1 MYISTALICA
11 ASLLI
16 GRAIFLSLGEG
27 KWTWLEPA
35 VGLATLMTLGG
46 ILGRI
51 PEADWTA
58 PILMGGLMIWAV
70 FALRRR
76 YDLHDAVVP
85 AAIAAVIALI
95 VFTTPFVI
103 SSRWGLLGM
112 GFNNDL
118 GLHLAWS
125 EFMRSGNGPEPWT
138 GYPLGPHAVAVAA
151 ATFPSTTLG
160 QAFTGELLAVG
171 ILTAITAVGG
181 LGGIGTARRALAAV
195 LVAASYLGVSYY
207 AQGAFKETAE
217 ALYVLAFAMNLPR
230 LRLLWEPEPNRARI
244 IVPTVLLLT
253 GILFAYSFVGL
264 AWPIAIA
271 GLWALSVPEVRATLA
286 PRRLW
291 PKLRRPAT
299 LAWAGGLVA
308 LVIVLL
314 FVGPF
319 GFAEGF
325 SDVAGSSTYGP
336 VSPVEAFGVWPAANY
351 RLDAAGGASM
361 PVLAAAIGIVAFLI
375 AMAWWLRRDE
385 REHALPVALL
395 ACIVLYLLS
404 IPASGDYSRAKA
416 LVIMAPLGMLVIL
429 RGLLAD
435 DGSRAERRARAE
447 RRGRPARADRGNRR
461 EEDEGPQRRSLVMGA
476 ARPVVAIAFC
486 IGAAYSSFLA
496 LRDAPVGPPG
506 HGSELASFA
515 GAVEGKPT
523 LYAGQDR
530 FAAYHLLGA
539 DTSIPIVEF
548 PDDDV
553 LENPTKPF
561 DTGDAYSPIDFDSF
575 TFQTL
580 NNFRYVVTTAAAWR
594 SDAPDNFKEVA
605 RTDSYI
611 LWERIE
617 PTQERRRTLL
627 EHTNAAAP
635 LNCEAPEARL
645 FATRQLGRAKVFP
658 TDPVFARKG
667 DWDNGTVLGLGEE
680 TSQTI
685 DLDEGGYK
693 LSIQYFSPVD
703 LNLRGPGGFN
713 VRLPAALD
721 GQRPNTISL
730 GNDGQFWPAGIYEG
744 PGGPAEFTISV
755 AEPTTLQDITGYDG
769 KAIIGSL
776 VAVPD
781 EPGDIIRLREA
792 CGRWIDWYIGS
803 MGP

>member
-1 MYISTALICA
+1 MYISAALICA
-11 ASLLI
+11 ASLLV
-16 GRAIFLSLGEG
+16 GRAIFAWLGEG

-35 VGLATLMTLGG
+35 VGLAALMTLGG
-46 ILGRI
+46 IIGRI

-58 PILMGGLMIWAV
+58 PILMGGMVIWGLL
-70 FALRRR
+70 ALKRR

-85 AAIAAVIALI
+85 AAIAAVVALV

-103 SSRWGLLGM
+103 SGRWGLLGM

-125 EFMRSGNGPEPWT
+125 EYMRSGNGPEPWM
-138 GYPLGPHAVAVAA
+138 GYPLGPHAVAVAT

-160 QAFTGELLAVG
+160 QAFTGELLAIG

-181 LGGIGTARRALAAV
+181 LFGIGTGRRALAAV

-207 AQGAFKETAE
+207 TQGAFKETAE
-217 ALYVLAFAMNLPR
+217 AFFVLAFAMGLPR
-230 LRLLWEPEPNRARI
+230 LRELWEPNPDRPRI
-244 IVPTVLLLT
+244 IVPAVLLLT

-286 PRRLW
+286 PRRLL
-291 PKLRRPAT
+291 PKLRRRAT
-299 LAWAGGLVA
+299 LAWAGGFAA
-308 LVIVLL
+308 LVVLL
-314 FVGPF
+314 VFVGPF
-319 GFAEGF
+319 GFADGF
-325 SDVAGSSTYGP
+325 GDVAGSNTYGP

-351 RLDAAGGASM
+351 RLNAAGGASM
-361 PVLAAAIGIVAFLI
+361 PVLAALIGVAAFLI
-375 AMAWWLRRDE
+375 AIAWWLRRDE
-385 REHALPVALL
+385 REQALPVALL

-404 IPASGDYSRAKA
+404 IPVSGDYSRAKA

-435 DGSRAERRARAE
+435 DGSRAERREQRERAE
-447 RRGRPARADRGNRR
+447 RRGQSERPERRGW
-461 EEDEGPQRRSLVMGA
+461 VMRV
-476 ARPVVAIAFC
+476 ARPVVAVVFC
-486 IGAAYSSFLA
+486 AGAVYSSFLA

-506 HGSELASFA
+506 HGAELEYFVDR
-515 GAVEGKPT
+515 VEGKPT

-530 FAAYHLLGA
+530 FAAYELLGA
-539 DTSIPIVEF
+539 DTSVPVVEF

-575 TFQTL
+575 TTQTL
-580 NNFRYVVTTAAAWR
+580 NNFRFVVTSSAAWN
-594 SDAPDNFKEVA
+594 SHQPENWEEVG

-611 LWERIE
+611 LWRRTGPPEVMK
-617 PTQERRRTLL
+617 RRTLL
-627 EHTNAAAP
+627 ENTNAAAP
-635 LNCEAPEARL
+635 LNCVAPESRL
-645 FATRQLGRAKVFP
+645 WATRQLGRARVFP
-658 TDPVFARKG
+658 DPVIAHKG
-667 DWDNGTVLGLGEE
+667 DWDNGTVLSLGDQ
-680 TSQTI
+680 TSQTV
-685 DLDEGGYK
+685 DLEGGDYK

-703 LNLRGPGGFN
+703 VNLTGPNGFN

-730 GNDGQFWPAGIYEG
+730 GNDGQFWPAGVFESEG
-744 PGGPAEFTISV
+744 GEAEFTISV
-755 AEPTTLQDITGYDG
+755 AEPTTIQDITGYDG

-781 EPGDIIRLREA
+781 RPGDVVRLRDS

>member
-11 ASLLI
+11 ASLLV
-16 GRAIFLSLGEG
+16 GRAIFVWLGDG

-35 VGLATLMTLGG
+35 VGLAALMTLGG
-46 ILGRI
+46 IIGRI
-51 PEADWTA
+51 PEADWTS
-58 PILMGGLMIWAV
+58 PILMGGLVIWA
-70 FALRRR
+70 ALTLNRR

-85 AAIAAVIALI
+85 ATIAAVVALV

-125 EFMRSGNGPEPWT
+125 EYMRSGNGPEPWT
-138 GYPLGPHAVAVAA
+138 GYPLGPHAIAVAA
-151 ATFPSTTLG
+151 ATFPSTSLG
-160 QAFTGELLAVG
+160 QAFTGELLAIG

-181 LGGIGTARRALAAV
+181 LRGIGTGRRALAAV
-195 LVAASYLGVSYY
+195 LVAASYLGASYY

-217 ALYVLAFAMNLPR
+217 ALFVLAFAMNLPR
-230 LRLLWEPEPNRARI
+230 LRELWEPGPDRRRI

-291 PKLRRPAT
+291 PKLRRRVT
-299 LAWAGGLVA
+299 LAWVGGFAA
-308 LVIVLL
+308 LVVLLL

-319 GFAEGF
+319 GFVEGF
-325 SDVAGSSTYGP
+325 SDVAGSNTYGP
-336 VSPVEAFGVWPAANY
+336 VSPVEAFGVWPAGNY
-351 RLDAAGGASM
+351 RLNAAGGASM
-361 PVLAAAIGIVAFLI
+361 PVLAAAIGIAAFLI

-435 DGSRAERRARAE
+435 DGARAQ
-447 RRGRPARADRGNRR
+447 RRELADRGSPAERPAR
-461 EEDEGPQRRSLVMGA
+461 RSWVMRV
-476 ARPVVAIAFC
+476 ARPVVAVVFC

-496 LRDAPVGPPG
+496 LRDAPVAPPG
-506 HGSELASFA
+506 HGSELAYFVET
-515 GAVEGKPT
+515 VEGKPT

-530 FAAYHLLGA
+530 FAAYELLGA

-575 TFQTL
+575 TYQTL
-580 NNFRYVVTTAAAWR
+580 NNFRYVVTTSAAWR
-594 SDAPDNFKEVA
+594 SDAPDNFEEVG

-611 LWERIE
+611 LWERTE
-617 PTQERRRTLL
+617 PSQERRRTLL
-627 EHTNAAAP
+627 ENTNAAAP

-658 TDPVFARKG
+658 DPVIGRKG
-667 DWDNGTVLGLGEE
+667 DWEDGTVLSLGEE

-685 DLDEGGYK
+685 DLEPGGYK

-703 LNLRGPGGFN
+703 LNLTTPDGFN

-744 PGGPAEFTISV
+744 GGGPTEFTISA

-781 EPGDIIRLREA
+781 RPGDIVRLRDS
-792 CGRWIDWYIGS
+792 CGKWIDWYIGS

>member
-11 ASLLI
+11 ASLLV
-16 GRAIFLSLGEG
+16 GRAIFASLGDG

-35 VGLATLMTLGG
+35 VGLAALMTLGG
-46 ILGRI
+46 IIGRI

-58 PILMGGLMIWAV
+58 PILMGALVIWAAM
-70 FALRRR
+70 ALRRR
-76 YDLHDAVVP
+76 YDLHDAMVP
-85 AAIAAVIALI
+85 ATIAAVVALV

-125 EFMRSGNGPEPWT
+125 EYMRSGNGPEPWT
-138 GYPLGPHAVAVAA
+138 GYPLGPHAIAVAA
-151 ATFPSTTLG
+151 ATFPSTSLG
-160 QAFTGELLAVG
+160 QAFTGELLAIG

-195 LVAASYLGVSYY
+195 LVAASYLGASYY

-217 ALYVLAFAMNLPR
+217 ALFVLAFAMNLPR
-230 LRLLWEPEPNRARI
+230 LRELWEPGPDRARI

-286 PRRLW
+286 PRLLW
-291 PKLRRPAT
+291 PKLRRRVT
-299 LAWAGGLVA
+299 LAWAGGLAA
-308 LVIVLL
+308 LIVLLL

-319 GFAEGF
+319 GFVEGF
-325 SDVAGSSTYGP
+325 SDVAGSNTYGP

-351 RLDAAGGASM
+351 RLNAAGGASM
-361 PVLAAAIGIVAFLI
+361 PVLAAAIGIAAFLI
-375 AMAWWLRRDE
+375 ALAWWLRRDE

-435 DGSRAERRARAE
+435 DGARAE
-447 RRGRPARADRGNRR
+447 RRELADNRAPAGRRR
-461 EEDEGPQRRSLVMGA
+461 DRRSWVMRV
-476 ARPVVAIAFC
+476 ARPVVAVVFC
-486 IGAAYSSFLA
+486 AGAVYSSFLA
-496 LRDAPVGPPG
+496 LRDAPVAPPG
-506 HGSELASFA
+506 HGSELIYFTET
-515 GAVEGKPT
+515 VEGKPT

-530 FAAYHLLGA
+530 FAAYELLGA

-575 TFQTL
+575 TTQTL
-580 NNFRYVVTTAAAWR
+580 NNFRFVVTSSAAWN
-594 SDAPDNFKEVA
+594 SGEPENWEEVG
-605 RTDSYI
+605 RTDSYV
-611 LWERIE
+611 LWRRTGPPEV
-617 PTQERRRTLL
+617 TKRRTLL
-627 EHTNAAAP
+627 ENTNAAAP
-635 LNCEAPEARL
+635 LNCGAPEARL
-645 FATRQLGRAKVFP
+645 FATRQLGRARVFP
-658 TDPVFARKG
+658 EPVIGLKG
-667 DWDNGTVLGLGEE
+667 DWSNGSVLGLGEE
-680 TSQTI
+680 SSLTL
-685 DLDEGGYK
+685 DLEPGAHR
-693 LSIQYFSPVD
+693 LSFQYFSPVD

-730 GNDGQFWPAGIYEG
+730 RNDGQFWPAGVYEG
-744 PGGPAEFTISV
+744 QGGPTKFTISV
-755 AEPTTLQDITGYDG
+755 AEPTTLQDLTGYDG
-769 KAIIGSL
+769 KAIFGSL

-781 EPGDIIRLREA
+781 QPNDIVRLRDA
-792 CGRWIDWYIGS
+792 CGRWIDWYVGS

>member
-1 MYISTALICA
+1 MALICA
-11 ASLLI
+11 ASLLV
-16 GRAIFLSLGEG
+16 GRAIFVWLGEE

-35 VGLATLMTLGG
+35 VGLAALMTVGG
-46 ILGRI
+46 IIGRI

-58 PILMGGLMIWAV
+58 PILMGGMVIWGLL
-70 FALRRR
+70 ALRRR

-85 AAIAAVIALI
+85 PAIAAVVALV

-125 EFMRSGNGPEPWT
+125 EYMRSGNGPEPWM

-160 QAFTGELLAVG
+160 QAFTGELLAIG

-181 LGGIGTARRALAAV
+181 LRGIGTGRRALAAV

-217 ALYVLAFAMNLPR
+217 ALFVLAFAMSLPR
-230 LRLLWEPEPNRARI
+230 LRELWDPGPDRARI
-244 IVPTVLLLT
+244 IVPAVLLLT
-253 GILFAYSFVGL
+253 GILFAYSFAGL

-271 GLWALSVPEVRATLA
+271 GLWALSVPEVRATLS
-286 PRRLW
+286 PRRLL
-291 PKLRRPAT
+291 PKLRTRAT
-299 LAWAGGLVA
+299 LAWVGGFAA
-308 LVIVLL
+308 LVVLL
-314 FVGPF
+314 VFVGPF
-319 GFAEGF
+319 GFGEGF
-325 SDVAGSSTYGP
+325 GDVAGSNTYGP
-336 VSPVEAFGVWPAANY
+336 VSPVEAFGVWPAGNY
-351 RLDAAGGASM
+351 RLNAAGGASM
-361 PVLAAAIGIVAFLI
+361 PVLAAVIGITAFLI
-375 AMAWWLRRDE
+375 AIAWWLRRDE
-385 REHALPVALL
+385 RERTLPVALA

-435 DGSRAERRARAE
+435 DRGPVERSTRSEQGARRDRSG
-447 RRGRPARADRGNRR
+447 RRDAMR
-461 EEDEGPQRRSLVMGA
+461 VV
-476 ARPVVAIAFC
+476 RPVVAVVFC

-496 LRDAPVGPPG
+496 LRDAPVAPPG
-506 HGSELASFA
+506 HGSELAYFA
-515 GAVEGKPT
+515 EIVEGKPT

-530 FAAYHLLGA
+530 FAAYELLGA
-539 DTSIPIVEF
+539 DTSVPVVEF

-575 TFQTL
+575 TYQTL
-580 NNFRYVVTTAAAWR
+580 NNFRYVVTTSADWN
-594 SDAPDNFKEVA
+594 SYHPENFEEVG
-605 RTDSYI
+605 RTDSYV

-617 PTQERRRTLL
+617 PTEVRRRTLL
-627 EHTNAAAP
+627 ENTNAAAP
-635 LNCEAPEARL
+635 LNCGAPEARL
-645 FATRQLGRAKVFP
+645 WATRQLGRAR
-658 TDPVFARKG
+658 VFAGNPVIGLKG
-667 DWDNGTVLGLGEE
+667 DWDNGSVLGLGEE
-680 TSQTI
+680 SSQTL
-685 DLDEGGYK
+685 DLEEGDYK
-693 LSIQYFSPVD
+693 LSFQYFSPVD
-703 LNLRGPGGFN
+703 LNLTGPNGFN

-730 GNDGQFWPAGIYEG
+730 RNDGQFWPAGVFESQ
-744 PGGPAEFTISV
+744 GGPAEFTISV

-769 KAIIGSL
+769 KALFGSL
-776 VAVPD
+776 VATPD
-781 EPGDIIRLREA
+781 QPSDVVRLRET